1 MRLIHTS
8 DWHFGKRFLD
18 TDMLPLQAAFC
29 DWFVDLVQQE
39 QIDGVLI
46 SGDLYDRANPKDDAV
61 DLLDD
66 VLHRISSAGASIVV
80 ISGNHDSA
88 ERLHFGTRFM
98 TGGGLHI
105 RTERRN
111 IGDVG
116 APLTLTARN
125 GDEVDILPLPYL
137 DPERVAAV
145 EGVARN
151 HEAVLRAVVDAQVAL
166 LRDPSRA
173 IAMAHAF
180 VVGGS
185 TSESERPLVLGGT
198 GSVPAD
204 VFDRF
209 GYVALGHLHR
219 PQEMGDGRLV
229 YSGTPMP
236 YSFSEE
242 HEKFVRLVTVDQT
255 GLRSTALPSTAV
267 RPVVT
272 LEGTLEELV
281 VSAKHEKHIGSFV
294 RALITD
300 QDFQIGAMD
309 RLRQRFPHILAMD
322 QVALARQGAL
332 DSERLKELAKRSEAD
347 VVSEYVGETWPG
359 GLGEFG
365 DQFVNDALAEVMKG
379 DRS

>member
-8 DWHFGKRFLD
+8 DWHFGKRFLE

-29 DWFVDLVQQE
+29 DWFVDLVRQE
-39 QIDGVLI
+39 QADCVLI

-66 VLHRISSAGASIVV
+66 VLHRISSTGASIVL

-105 RTERRN
+105 RTERRSISE
-111 IGDVG
+111 IGH
-116 APLTLTARN
+116 PLTVTGRDGIAV
-125 GDEVDILPLPYL
+125 EILPLPYL
-137 DPERVAAV
+137 DPERVEAV
-145 EGVARN
+145 AGVARN
-151 HEAVLRAVVDAQVAL
+151 HESVLRSVLDAQMAL

-180 VVGGS
+180 VVGGAP
-185 TSESERPLVLGGT
+185 SESERPLVLGGT
-198 GSVPAD
+198 GSVPANL
-204 VFDRF
+204 FDGF

-219 PQEMGDGRLV
+219 PQELGDGRLV

-242 HEKFVRLVTVDQT
+242 HDKSVRVIDVDRT
-255 GLRSTALPSTAV
+255 GLRSSVVASTAC

-272 LEGTLEELV
+272 LEATLDELV
-281 VSAKHEKHIGSFV
+281 SSAKFEMHTNSFV
-294 RALITD
+294 RARLTD
-300 QDFQIGAMD
+300 PNLQVGAMD
-309 RLRQRFPHILAMD
+309 RLRKRFPYVLDME
-322 QVALARQGAL
+322 QVALTRQGVL
-332 DSERLKELAKRSEAD
+332 DAERLKELAKRSEED
-347 VVSEYVGETWPG
+347 VVREYVDETWPD
-359 GLGEFG
+359 GLDEFG
-365 DQFVNDALAEVMKG
+365 EQFVNDALAQVMKG